1 MYFRFS
7 QTGSF
12 KGDLQGEILPS
23 PGRTE
28 SLEGTGKGHTTSLP
42 VYDIPSR
49 VTSPEDLLPVRY
61 RGSSSDEMLARSL
74 NDPEGTN
81 GTCFDSSDIPPR
93 IRNIADQLM
102 DLKTDLDDSA
112 LDTVN
117 SALGHLPLVEVKA
130 DSAELRPSGD
140 GIRLKVNIPA
150 ENIRIREDEKE

>member
-1 MYFRFS
+1 MLKEYRV
-7 QTGSF
+7 GPR
-12 KGDLQGEILPS
+12 K
-23 PGRTE
+23 
-28 SLEGTGKGHTTSLP
+28 TS
-42 VYDIPSR
+42 S
-49 VTSPEDLLPVRY
+49 EDLLPVEDK
-61 RGSSSDEMLARSL
+61 GVSAEKELARSL

-93 IRNIADQLM
+93 IRDIADQLM